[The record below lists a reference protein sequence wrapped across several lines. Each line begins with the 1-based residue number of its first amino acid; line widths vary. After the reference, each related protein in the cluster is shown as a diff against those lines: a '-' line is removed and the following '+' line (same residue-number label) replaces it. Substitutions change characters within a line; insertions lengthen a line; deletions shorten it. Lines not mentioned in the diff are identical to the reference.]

1 LGIHSF
7 DGEPGCFKNEIKV
20 PYSTPIRESPNYI
33 SGDDGNN
40 LLKESSSLE
49 GNESLDEEF

>member
-7 DGEPGCFKNEIKV
+7 DGEPGCFKKEIKV
-20 PYSTPIRESPNYI
+20 PYSTPIIESPNYI
-33 SGDDGNN
+33 SGDDGKN

-49 GNESLDEEF
+49 GNESFDEEF